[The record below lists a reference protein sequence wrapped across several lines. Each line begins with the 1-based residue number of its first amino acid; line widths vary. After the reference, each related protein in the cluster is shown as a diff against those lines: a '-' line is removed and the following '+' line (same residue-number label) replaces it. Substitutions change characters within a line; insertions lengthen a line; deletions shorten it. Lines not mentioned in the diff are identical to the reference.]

1 MGEVM
6 FKNQSNPVTLRSSEI
21 AFCNSRSPESPR
33 IPDDIISNA
42 QPTTISQERLLRDF
56 SQLTHDHTE
65 VIPRLAEL
73 VCFRLEDNRAASV
86 HECFERL
93 RWDMHWHMPN
103 ALAPLLA
110 RVLLY
115 LHPELNGMVKLTSRP
130 IDIMLGM
137 HVSSTKL
144 PGDYARRLEW
154 IDGRPLTEAPP
165 LAQKKPVQ
173 LVRPAQGAL
182 FEVAE

>member
-6 FKNQSNPVTLRSSEI
+6 FKNQSNYVTLRSSEKTL
-21 AFCNSRSPESPR
+21 CNSRTPESPR
-33 IPDDIISNA
+33 VPDDIIRNA

-73 VCFRLEDNRAASV
+73 VYSRLEDNRAASV

-93 RWDMHWHMPN
+93 RWDMHWHMLN
-103 ALAPLLA
+103 GLAPLLA

-115 LHPELNGMVKLTSRP
+115 VHPELNGKVKLTSRP

-137 HVSSTKL
+137 HVSSKKL

-154 IDGRPLTEAPP
+154 CDGQALEAPMP
-165 LAQKKPVQ
+165 TLKKTMQ
-173 LVRPAQGAL
+173 SVRPAQGEL
-182 FEVAE
+182 FEVA